1 MSEFEGMTHEQLSAL
16 VASGRPDWALHQ
28 GELIAGLLPLLAETG
43 REVHARLMAVE
54 WEGESAEGF
63 RGWARHFREE
73 SARLRNYGAAVVQGL
88 QQAGQALAEAQR
100 TMPPP
105 GQLPELRGSLG
116 EALTEVVTEDAN
128 GYARQEAIRVL
139 ERLSSN
145 YNAAAE
151 RLETAEEPNF
161 QPVEVP
167 PDQRSVM
174 PDGTAGG
181 PASPVGSAGEGR
193 VNGSAVAPPPFSA
206 VDETGRGVDMTVPAD
221 SFAPPVVPR
230 PDHLVQTSLDS
241 VAPPETVAPPR
252 ATGESAPA
260 GTRVPSGPGFPVG
273 LPGVPSVSGPPVG
286 GRRGGP
292 GTFGRG
298 PSPVPPRGPLPV
310 SPAGGPAGPPSRAF
324 VGPQAL
330 HDATAAGSVR
340 PPAGAVGGSAP
351 VGRPPLAGG
360 PLRVGGPSP
369 AVQAAPPVSG
379 GRPVPRGPEHV
390 LPRGVVIGGGTPS
403 VPASPAP
410 GRQEGSAAPLGRA
423 VGSPQG
429 PGTLLPRQGQAR
441 PPVERVGSAA
451 GGGQFGRA
459 VLEPRPEGA
468 RGGAG
473 RSRRRRK
480 RAGDETGR
488 SGERND

>member
-43 REVHARLMAVE
+43 REVHERLMAVE
-54 WEGESAEGF
+54 WEGESADSF
-63 RGWARHFREE
+63 RAWASHFREE

-151 RLETAEEPNF
+151 RMETAEEPRF
-161 QPVEVP
+161 QPLTRPHDGELPESGP
-167 PDQRSVM
+167 PASDAPLTARSVTEG
-174 PDGTAGG
+174 PGGGEVVAGVA
-181 PASPVGSAGEGR
+181 ASP
-193 VNGSAVAPPPFSA
+193 PPSSE
-206 VDETGRGVDMTVPAD
+206 DETGRRAGTVMPTD
-221 SFAPPVVPR
+221 RPSPPLAPQ
-230 PDHLVQTSLDS
+230 PDHLIQTSLDS
-241 VAPPETVAPPR
+241 VAPPEIVTPQRPA
-252 ATGESAPA
+252 GEPAPA
-260 GTRVPSGPGFPVG
+260 GTRAPSGPSFPVG
-273 LPGVPSVSGPPVG
+273 LPGVPPVSGPPAG
-286 GRRGGP
+286 GRQGGP
-292 GTFGRG
+292 GTLGRG
-298 PSPVPPRGPLPV
+298 PAPVPPRATGAPTV
-310 SPAGGPAGPPSRAF
+310 PPNRTFA
-324 VGPQAL
+324 VPQGL
-330 HDATAAGSVR
+330 HDTTAAGSVR
-340 PPAGAVGGSAP
+340 PPAGAAGGTTP

-360 PLRVGGPSP
+360 PSRVGGPSP

-410 GRQEGSAAPLGRA
+410 GRQEGSASPLGRA

-429 PGTLLPRQGQAR
+429 PGTLLPRQEQAR
-441 PPVERVGSAA
+441 PPVERVSSAA

-480 RAGDETGR
+480 RTGDETGR